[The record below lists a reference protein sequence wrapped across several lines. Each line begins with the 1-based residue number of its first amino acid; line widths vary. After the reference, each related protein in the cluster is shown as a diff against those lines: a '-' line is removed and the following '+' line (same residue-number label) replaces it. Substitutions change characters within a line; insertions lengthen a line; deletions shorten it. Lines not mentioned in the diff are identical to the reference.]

1 MDVDES
7 YLDLLALRE
16 LYILLLKSCLRDA
29 PSELLDERAQIL
41 LKNLLD
47 DATAEVLEFLP
58 KNMATDSGIFYKFLH
73 KDDKQSKPLDEK
85 VVEWMKPI
93 PKRARG
99 SASNATTDLILQG
112 ISSAIRRIEHHI
124 LSLQRYTSQSKRS
137 HISYCGRSV
146 LKGNETSNR
155 QKVQSR
161 TDHSTIS
168 ARQIKGLLVGGQN
181 AKAVVTPHCSEFVHG
196 FRLPLSQGSK
206 EGRKPLAVETHL
218 SKQHKLVNP
227 MTLIDKC
234 GGSVGSKATIRPRK
248 KPSQSRVKKSQN
260 SYGLMVMKPT
270 LLDHPSREV
279 RKEETQKKTH
289 LATQHESEFT
299 DSACSSSWTTQ
310 QTSESGTLDDFSSPS
325 HQDERPANSSE
336 TSSIRYSQGK
346 KESKRAIGRF
356 KRLKNKLGIIFHHHH
371 HHHHHNSHS
380 FMWNRVR
387 KIFHPTNNKKLTSME
402 DRYEKGKNTAIRSEC
417 RTNQVGK
424 FQAIAKEL
432 RSHVRRSKAL
442 TKKDP
447 WEMKCGKKG
456 VKKLH
461 WWKLFR
467 DRHGVRLHNKG
478 RIRRIRY
485 VNKKPQL

>member
-16 LYILLLKSCLRDA
+16 LYILLLNSCLRDA

-47 DATAEVLEFLP
+47 EATAEVLEFLP

-85 VVEWMKPI
+85 VVEWMKHI

-112 ISSAIRRIEHHI
+112 ISSALRRIEHHI

-146 LKGNETSNR
+146 LEGNETLNR

-168 ARQIKGLLVGGQN
+168 ARQIKGHLVGGQN
-181 AKAVVTPHCSEFVHG
+181 VKAVVTPHCSEFVHG
-196 FRLPLSQGSK
+196 FRLPLSQGNE

-218 SKQHKLVNP
+218 SKQHKFVNP
-227 MTLIDKC
+227 MTLIDKS
-234 GGSVGSKATIRPRK
+234 GGSVGSKATIMPRK
-248 KPSQSRVKKSQN
+248 KPSQSRVKRSQN
-260 SYGLMVMKPT
+260 SYGPHMVMKPT

-279 RKEETQKKTH
+279 RKERTHNKTH
-289 LATQHESEFT
+289 LATQQESEFT
-299 DSACSSSWTTQ
+299 DSASSSSWTTQ
-310 QTSESGTLDDFSSPS
+310 QTSESETLDDFSSPS
-325 HQDERPANSSE
+325 HQDEPPANSSE
-336 TSSIRYSQGK
+336 ASSSRYSHGK

-356 KRLKNKLGIIFHHHH
+356 KRLKNKLGIIFDHHHY

-387 KIFHPTNNKKLTSME
+387 KIFHPTNNKKLTSTE
-402 DRYEKGKNTAIRSEC
+402 DRYEKVVENTAIRSEC

-424 FQAIAKEL
+424 FQALAKEL

-442 TKKDP
+442 KKKDP
-447 WEMKCGKKG
+447 LEMKCGKKG

-461 WWKLFR
+461 WWKLLR
-467 DRHGVRLHNKG
+467 NQHGIGFHNKR
-478 RIRRIRY
+478 RIRRIKVR
-485 VNKKPQL
+485 K